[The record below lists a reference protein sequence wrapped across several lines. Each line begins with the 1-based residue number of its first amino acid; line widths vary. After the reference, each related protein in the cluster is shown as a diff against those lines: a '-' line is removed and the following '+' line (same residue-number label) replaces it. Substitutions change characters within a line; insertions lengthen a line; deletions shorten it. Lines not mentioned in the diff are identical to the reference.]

1 MVNVTLKGN
10 SVETIS
16 QLPEKGQQAPD
27 FTLVAG
33 DLSDISLSDFRGSK
47 LVLNVFPSV
56 DTGTCAAS
64 VRAFNEKA
72 ASLDGVTVLCVS
84 KDLPFALT
92 RFCGAEGLKN
102 VQVASG
108 FRSDFGDRYGLTF
121 VSGPLK
127 GLYSRCVL
135 VLDEEGTVLYT
146 EQVAEIADEPNYE
159 DALAVLR

>member
-1 MVNVTLKGN
+1 MTQVTLKGN
-10 SVETIS
+10 AVETVS
-16 QLPEKGQQAPD
+16 QLPEKGEQAPN

-33 DLSDISLSDFRGSK
+33 DLSEISLSDFSGTK

-72 ASLDGVTVLCVS
+72 TALQGVKVLCVS

-92 RFCGAEGLKN
+92 RFCGAEGIEN

-108 FRSDFGDRYGLTF
+108 FRSDFGDKYGLTF
-121 VSGPLK
+121 VSGPLT
-127 GLYSRCVL
+127 GLYSRCVI
-135 VLDEEGTVLYT
+135 VIDANGKVLYT
-146 EQVAEIADEPNYE
+146 EQVAEIADEPNY
-159 DALAVLR
+159 DKALASLD